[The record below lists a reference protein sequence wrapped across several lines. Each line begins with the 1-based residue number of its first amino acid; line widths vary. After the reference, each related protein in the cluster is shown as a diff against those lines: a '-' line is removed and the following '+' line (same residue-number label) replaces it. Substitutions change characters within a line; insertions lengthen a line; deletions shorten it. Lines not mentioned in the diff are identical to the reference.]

1 MNTNQ
6 LQNQLQYENSNTKNL
21 INEIY
26 RINPNIRFTT
36 FRNVV
41 SEKEAIMLYRAV
53 LKNSHNK
60 NTNLVYIPVL
70 SM

>member
-1 MNTNQ
+1 MVEKSNYIKCENKNT
-6 LQNQLQYENSNTKNL
+6 ENL

-26 RINPNIRFTT
+26 RINPDIKFNTFGNII
-36 FRNVV
+36 

-53 LKNSHNK
+53 LKNSNNK
-60 NTNLVYIPVL
+60 NANLVYIPVI

>member
-6 LQNQLQYENSNTKNL
+6 LQQLQYGNSNTKNL

-36 FRNVV
+36 FGNVI
-41 SEKEAIMLYRAV
+41 SEKEAMMLYRAV
-53 LKNSHNK
+53 VNCNQAKDLLAS
-60 NTNLVYIPVL
+60 
-70 SM
+70 

>member
-1 MNTNQ
+1 MNT
-6 LQNQLQYENSNTKNL
+6 NQLQYENSNTKNL

-26 RINPNIRFTT
+26 RINPNVKFNT
-36 FRNVV
+36 FGNVI

-53 LKNSHNK
+53 LKNSKNK
-60 NTNLVYIPVL
+60 NANLVYIPVI

>member
-1 MNTNQ
+1 MYT
-6 LQNQLQYENSNTKNL
+6 NQLQYENSNTKNL
-21 INEIY
+21 INEVY
-26 RINPNIRFTT
+26 RINPNVKFNT
-36 FRNVV
+36 FGNVI

-60 NTNLVYIPVL
+60 NTNLVYVPII

>member
-1 MNTNQ
+1 MNA
-6 LQNQLQYENSNTKNL
+6 NQLQYENNNTKNL

-26 RINPNIRFTT
+26 RINPNVKFNT
-36 FRNVV
+36 FGNVI

-60 NTNLVYIPVL
+60 NTNLVYVPII

>member
-6 LQNQLQYENSNTKNL
+6 LQYENKNTENL

-26 RINPNIRFTT
+26 RINPDIKFNTFGNII
-36 FRNVV
+36 
-41 SEKEAIMLYRAV
+41 SEKEAMMLYRAV
-53 LKNSHNK
+53 LKNNNNR

>member
-1 MNTNQ
+1 MNT
-6 LQNQLQYENSNTKNL
+6 NQLQYENSNTKNL
-21 INEIY
+21 INEVY
-26 RINPNIRFTT
+26 RINPNVKFNT
-36 FRNVV
+36 FGNVI
-41 SEKEAIMLYRAV
+41 SEKEAMMLYRAV

>member
-1 MNTNQ
+1 MNT
-6 LQNQLQYENSNTKNL
+6 NQLQYENSNTKNL

-26 RINPNIRFTT
+26 RINPNVKFNT
-36 FRNVV
+36 FGNVI

-60 NTNLVYIPVL
+60 NTNLVYVPII

>member
-6 LQNQLQYENSNTKNL
+6 LQQLQYENSNTENL

-26 RINPNIRFTT
+26 RINPNVRFTT
-36 FRNVV
+36 FGNII
-41 SEKEAIMLYRAV
+41 SEKEAMMLYSAV
-53 LKNSHNK
+53 LKNSNNK
-60 NTNLVYIPVL
+60 NTNLVYIPIL

>member
-6 LQNQLQYENSNTKNL
+6 LQYENKNTENL

-26 RINPNIRFTT
+26 RINPDIKFNT
-36 FRNVV
+36 FSNVI
-41 SEKEAIMLYRAV
+41 SEKEAMMLYRAV
-53 LKNSHNK
+53 LKNSNNK

>member
-1 MNTNQ
+1 MNT
-6 LQNQLQYENSNTKNL
+6 QLQYENSNTENL

-36 FRNVV
+36 FGNVI
-41 SEKEAIMLYRAV
+41 SEKEAMMLYRAV
-53 LKNSHNK
+53 LKNCNNK
-60 NTNLVYIPVL
+60 NANLVYIPVI

>member
-1 MNTNQ
+1 MNT
-6 LQNQLQYENSNTKNL
+6 NQLQYENSNTKNL

-26 RINPNIRFTT
+26 RINPNVKFNTL
-36 FRNVV
+36 RNVI
-41 SEKEAIMLYRAV
+41 SEKEAMMLYRAV

>member
-1 MNTNQ
+1 MNT
-6 LQNQLQYENSNTKNL
+6 NQLQYENSNTKNL

-26 RINPNIRFTT
+26 RINPDVKFNTL
-36 FRNVV
+36 RNVI
-41 SEKEAIMLYRAV
+41 SEKEAMMLYRAV

>member
-6 LQNQLQYENSNTKNL
+6 LQYENINAKNL
-21 INEIY
+21 IDEVY
-26 RINPNIRFTT
+26 RINPDIKFNT
-36 FRNVV
+36 FGSII
-41 SEKEAIMLYRAV
+41 SEKEAMMLYRAV
-53 LKNSHNK
+53 LKNSNNK

>member
-1 MNTNQ
+1 MNT
-6 LQNQLQYENSNTKNL
+6 NQLQYENSNAENL

-26 RINPNIRFTT
+26 RINPNVKFNT
-36 FRNVV
+36 FGNVI
-41 SEKEAIMLYRAV
+41 SEKEAMMLYRAV

-60 NTNLVYIPVL
+60 NTNLVYVPII

>member
-6 LQNQLQYENSNTKNL
+6 LQYENKNTENL

-26 RINPNIRFTT
+26 RINPNVKFNT
-36 FRNVV
+36 FGNVV

-53 LKNSHNK
+53 LKNSNNK